1 MCLAIPARIEQI
13 LDTGDG
19 IVDFGGVKRPI
30 SLALVEDVVVGD
42 YVIVH
47 VGFALQRLDIEEAE
61 RTLAL
66 FAGIDPML
74 GPPA

>member
-13 LDTGDG
+13 LDTGDA

-30 SLALVEDVVVGD
+30 SLALVEDVVDGD

>member
-1 MCLAIPARIEQI
+1 MCLASPARIEQI
-13 LDTGDG
+13 LDTGDA